1 MPFPNIG
8 PGELILILII
18 ALVVLG
24 PGKLPD
30 VAQSLGK
37 SVREF
42 RRAATDVT
50 EAGKLDAP
58 APSQSAQVSSPPAA
72 QHPSAPAAQLQSAPP
87 APASPAAPAA
97 AADAGV
103 DAPPPPTADGARSSD
118 SAPIAGEPARDP
130 NLT

>member
-1 MPFPNIG
+1 MGIPSIG

-30 VAQSLGK
+30 VASSLGR

-42 RRAATDVT
+42 RKAATDVT

-58 APSQSAQVSSPPAA
+58 ASSATTSQPA
-72 QHPSAPAAQLQSAPP
+72 
-87 APASPAAPAA
+87 PAAPAA
-97 AADAGV
+97 PPAPPADAGV
-103 DAPPPPTADGARSSD
+103 AS
-118 SAPIAGEPARDP
+118 GEPARDSNP
-130 NLT
+130 S

>member
-8 PGELILILII
+8 PGELLLILII

-30 VAQSLGK
+30 VAASLGK

-58 APSQSAQVSSPPAA
+58 PPSQAAQVSAAPAPAPTAPTPSPAA
-72 QHPSAPAAQLQSAPP
+72 SAPAAHALPVPP
-87 APASPAAPAA
+87 AAG
-97 AADAGV
+97 GV
-103 DAPPPPTADGARSSD
+103 DAQPASTLDEAGSSD
-118 SAPIAGEPARDP
+118 AAPNAGEPARDP
-130 NLT
+130 NLS

>member
-58 APSQSAQVSSPPAA
+58 TPAPNAAANAAAPSQPAA
-72 QHPSAPAAQLQSAPP
+72 SE
-87 APASPAAPAA
+87 ASPASAAATDAAPA
-97 AADAGV
+97 
-103 DAPPPPTADGARSSD
+103 
-118 SAPIAGEPARDP
+118 EPAKPAGDSNP
-130 NLT
+130 S